1 MLIERY
7 GTWAAMLLLGSAAGC
22 AGNGDGLNSNG
33 EPLTPG
39 GSTSTTVT
47 ADFQSIQDNVFTPIC
62 AKCHVG
68 ASAPEGLQLS
78 EGNAYNNLVGV
89 PSTEQPNVLRVDPGN
104 PANSYMIRKIMNTPG
119 ISGIQMPYMLPPLP
133 TATQAA
139 MAQWVTNGAPNAPA
153 AMAAAA
159 SQTLAV
165 QTTAPADQAVVQAPP
180 ANVMVAF
187 TKEVDSS
194 LVNDTT
200 VMLERMGAAD
210 ADATPAT
217 TRIAAQVALA
227 PKNAAVLL
235 ITPAAALSAGVYRV
249 TVRGTGPAALADMNA
264 VPLGTDLSFEFTVG
278 PAQ

>member
-1 MLIERY
+1 MSIERF

-22 AGNGDGLNSNG
+22 AGNGDGLNSDG
-33 EPLTPG
+33 EPLTAG

-89 PSTEQPNVLRVDPGN
+89 PSTEQPSVLRVDPGN
-104 PANSYMIRKIMNTPG
+104 PADSYMIRKIMGTSG
-119 ISGIQMPYMLPPLP
+119 ISGAQMPYMLPPLP

-159 SQTLAV
+159 SQMLAV
-165 QTTAPADQAVVQAPP
+165 QTTAPVDQATVEAPP

-210 ADATPAT
+210 ADASPAT
-217 TRIAAQVALA
+217 TRIAARVALA

-235 ITPAAALSAGVYRV
+235 ITPAAALTAGVYRV

-264 VPLGTDLSFEFTVG
+264 VPLGTDLSFEFTVE

>member
-1 MLIERY
+1 MSIERF

-22 AGNGDGLNSNG
+22 AGNGDGLNSEG
-33 EPLTPG
+33 EPLTAG

-62 AKCHVG
+62 AKCHIG

-89 PSTEQPNVLRVDPGN
+89 PSTEQPSVLRVDPGN
-104 PANSYMIRKIMNTPG
+104 PANSYMIRKIMGAPG
-119 ISGIQMPYMLPPLP
+119 ISGLQMPYMLPPLP

-139 MAQWVTNGAPNAPA
+139 MAQWVTNGAPNAQA

-159 SQTLAV
+159 SQMLAV
-165 QTTAPADQAVVQAPP
+165 QTTAPADQAVVEVPP

-200 VMLERMGAAD
+200 VMLERMAAAD
-210 ADATPAT
+210 ADASPAT
-217 TRIAAQVALA
+217 ARIAARVALA

-264 VPLGTDLSFEFTVG
+264 VPLGTDLSFEFTVES
-278 PAQ
+278 AQ

>member
-1 MLIERY
+1 MSIERF

-22 AGNGDGLNSNG
+22 AGNGDGLNSEG
-33 EPLTPG
+33 EPLTSG

-62 AKCHVG
+62 AKCHIG

-89 PSTEQPNVLRVDPGN
+89 PSTEQPSVLRVNPGN
-104 PANSYMIRKIMNTPG
+104 PANSYMIRKIMGAPG
-119 ISGIQMPYMLPPLP
+119 ISGLQMPYMLPPLP

-159 SQTLAV
+159 SQMLAV
-165 QTTAPADQAVVQAPP
+165 QTTAPADQAVVEAPP

-187 TKEVDSS
+187 TKEVNSS

-200 VMLERMGAAD
+200 VMLERMAAAD
-210 ADATPAT
+210 ADASPAT
-217 TRIAAQVALA
+217 ARIAARVALA

-264 VPLGTDLSFEFTVG
+264 VPLGTDLSFEFTVES
-278 PAQ
+278 AQ

>member
-1 MLIERY
+1 MSIERY
-7 GTWAAMLLLGSAAGC
+7 GTWAALLLLGSAAGC
-22 AGNGDGLNSNG
+22 AGNGDGLNSEG

-39 GSTSTTVT
+39 GGTSTTVT

-89 PSTEQPNVLRVDPGN
+89 PSTEQPSVLRVDPGN

-119 ISGIQMPYMLPPLP
+119 ISGVQMPYMLPPLP

-264 VPLGTDLSFEFTVG
+264 VPLGTDLSFEFTVE

>member
-1 MLIERY
+1 MSIERF

-22 AGNGDGLNSNG
+22 AGNGDGLNSEG
-33 EPLTPG
+33 EPLTAG

-62 AKCHVG
+62 AKCHIG

-89 PSTEQPNVLRVDPGN
+89 PSTEQPSVLRVDPGN
-104 PANSYMIRKIMNTPG
+104 PANSYMIRKIMGAPG
-119 ISGIQMPYMLPPLP
+119 ISGLQMPYMLPPLP

-139 MAQWVTNGAPNAPA
+139 MAQWVTNGAPNAQA

-159 SQTLAV
+159 SQMLAV
-165 QTTAPADQAVVQAPP
+165 QTTAPADQAVVEAPP

-200 VMLERMGAAD
+200 VMLERMAAAD
-210 ADATPAT
+210 ADASPAT
-217 TRIAAQVALA
+217 ARIAARVALA

-264 VPLGTDLSFEFTVG
+264 VPLGTDLSFEFTVES
-278 PAQ
+278 AQ